1 MGGIMKRIVLFFAVA
16 LLLGGYG
23 FFAWG
28 QTKTVWVPKIGDMA
42 EVSGAN
48 QEILDMTDEDPI
60 ALRSFKDLA
69 EAKFELNRPYIIARV
84 ESSEGTHA
92 YYDAHA
98 LNESLFGFL
107 GLTGFKPLDTYT
119 DPRRNK
125 IARLDYFILNNADE
139 EAFTYLCSYVDLI
152 TRPEYWRDFF
162 YSNQPAPKLSLV
174 KKYEVARG
182 IIATRQRDSYQ
193 VAFNYLEYVANEKI
207 QDVFLVEPEEKVQA
221 VWRSQALLADLYY
234 HGLQSGPIIIVPK
247 DFKESARYWMMLL
260 DNEKVDQYDVAN
272 AKLRLG
278 NIYKEGDQYVP
289 ANYATAYGYYIDAL
303 KNAQCGGFLD
313 IEEQAECGKQEIEKD
328 RERALRDI
336 ALEALRVKADQT
348 LSSLDRKN
356 KLKKISDLERA
367 VRSSGAHQTRCVVQ

>member
-1 MGGIMKRIVLFFAVA
+1 
-16 LLLGGYG
+16 
-23 FFAWG
+23 
-28 QTKTVWVPKIGDMA
+28 
-42 EVSGAN
+42 
-48 QEILDMTDEDPI
+48 
-60 ALRSFKDLA
+60 
-69 EAKFELNRPYIIARV
+69 
-84 ESSEGTHA
+84 
-92 YYDAHA
+92 
-98 LNESLFGFL
+98 
-107 GLTGFKPLDTYT
+107 
-119 DPRRNK
+119 
-125 IARLDYFILNNADE
+125 
-139 EAFTYLCSYVDLI
+139 
-152 TRPEYWRDFF
+152 
-162 YSNQPAPKLSLV
+162 
-174 KKYEVARG
+174 
-182 IIATRQRDSYQ
+182 
-193 VAFNYLEYVANEKI
+193 VANEKI
-207 QDVFLVEPEEKVQA
+207 QDVFLVEPEEKVQT

-303 KNAQCGGFLD
+303 KNAQGGGFSD